1 MRQISI
7 DVDQSVNAAYIALST
22 EPVAKTVELSDTVLV
37 DLDEFGVAVGIE
49 LLDQHASLPL
59 GELTER
65 YHVRSDVVDLLR
77 ELRVSG
83 ESLVSFTSG
92 AEGSV
97 SKDSGTSTVTG
108 V

>member
-7 DVDQSVNAAYIALST
+7 DVDQSMNAAYVALST

-83 ESLVSFTSG
+83 ASLVSFTSG

-97 SKDSGTSTVTG
+97 SMDSGTSTVTG